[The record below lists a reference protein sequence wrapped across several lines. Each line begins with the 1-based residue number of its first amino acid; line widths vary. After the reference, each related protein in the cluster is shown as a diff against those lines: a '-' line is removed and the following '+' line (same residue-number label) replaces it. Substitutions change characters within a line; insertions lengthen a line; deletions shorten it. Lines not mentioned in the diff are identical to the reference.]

1 MIAPVVLPMFAGA
14 MMLALGGERRRNVN
28 AALNV
33 ATTFALVVIATALL
47 RAADAAPTGV
57 AGVYRL
63 GDWPAPFAIVLVVDR
78 LAAVMLLLTSLLAAA
93 AVVFS
98 LARWHRAGVLFHPL
112 FQFLLM
118 GINGAFLTGDLFNL
132 FVFFE
137 VLLAAS
143 YGLALHGSG
152 PGRVTAGLHYI
163 VVNLAASLLFLIGV
177 SLIYGVSGT
186 LNMAD
191 LAARIPA
198 MRTEDRA
205 LLEAGAG
212 ILGIAF
218 LVKAGMWPLC
228 FWLPATYAAAAPPV
242 ASIFAILTK
251 VGAYIV
257 LRLHL
262 LLFGDD
268 AGASAQFGG
277 EWILLGGIATIAF
290 GAIGSLASQ
299 DMARLAGFS
308 VLVSS
313 GTVLAAIGMGQVG
326 VTGGALFYLVSST
339 LGLGAFF
346 LLIELVERGREPG
359 ADVLAVT
366 REAVRR
372 RGRPGRIKRSRHRDP
387 GDDGDPRSGLHR
399 LRPCHLRTAAALR
412 IHRQVC
418 PPDSCAQ
425 SVDWRC
431 LDCEL
436 GYASR
441 SDPVGAGGSYRH
453 DARRYPCVLGF
464 AGPHCTTRAS
474 DRGGAG
480 RSPPAAL
487 RNPDDPGRPD
497 HALHAG
503 NGAIAAR
510 PSRLYPR
517 RPWFCRRAAKGPEG
531 ANMTRL
537 VPFPMVSAG
546 LLVLWLLLN
555 GLSVGHI
562 LLGGAVALIGG
573 WALAALE
580 PPKMRVRRPLAVLRL
595 TAFVFADIVRSNVAV
610 ARIILGLE
618 PRRWTSGF
626 VDIPLELRDPYGLAT
641 LACIIT
647 STPGTL
653 WVDFN
658 EASGTLTIHVLDLV
672 DETEW
677 VRTIKGRYERLL
689 LEIFA

>member
-1 MIAPVVLPMFAGA
+1 MVTRYADHLMIAPVVLPMFVGA
-14 MMLALGGERRRNVN
+14 MMLALGGEHRRNVN

-47 RAADAAPTGV
+47 RAADAAPTGL

-63 GDWPAPFAIVLVVDR
+63 GDWPAPFGIVLVVDR

-132 FVFFE
+132 FVFIE

-198 MRTEDRA
+198 MNTEDRA

-212 ILGIAF
+212 
-218 LVKAGMWPLC
+218 
-228 FWLPATYAAAAPPV
+228 AAPPV

-268 AGASAQFGG
+268 AGASAQFGS

-299 DMARLAGFS
+299 NMARLASFS

-346 LLIELVERGREPG
+346 LLIELVERDREPG

-366 REAVRR
+366 RELY
-372 RGRPGRIKRSRHRDP
+372 GEE
-387 GDDGDPRSGLHR
+387 DDLKESNDVGIAIPATMAILGLAFIGCALVISGLPP
-399 LRPCHLRTAAALR
+399 LSGFIAKFALLTAALNPSTGAVSTASWVMLPVLILSGLAALIALTR
-412 IHRQVC
+412 AGIR
-418 PPDSCAQ
+418 AF
-425 SVDWRC
+425 W
-431 LDCEL
+431 
-436 GYASR
+436 ASADR
-441 SDPVGAGGSYRH
+441 TVPRVRLIEVAPVGALLLL
-453 DARRYPCVLGF
+453 CVIQTIQ
-464 AGPHCTTRAS
+464 AGPIMRFMEETAQSLHAPH
-474 DRGGAG
+474 DYIHGVLGGAG
-480 RSPPAAL
+480 E
-487 RNPDDPGRPD
+487 RPKG
-497 HALHAG
+497 L
-503 NGAIAAR
+503 
-510 PSRLYPR
+510 
-517 RPWFCRRAAKGPEG
+517 KGP
-531 ANMTRL
+531 
-537 VPFPMVSAG
+537 P
-546 LLVLWLLLN
+546 
-555 GLSVGHI
+555 
-562 LLGGAVALIGG
+562 
-573 WALAALE
+573 
-580 PPKMRVRRPLAVLRL
+580 
-595 TAFVFADIVRSNVAV
+595 
-610 ARIILGLE
+610 
-618 PRRWTSGF
+618 
-626 VDIPLELRDPYGLAT
+626 
-641 LACIIT
+641 
-647 STPGTL
+647 
-653 WVDFN
+653 
-658 EASGTLTIHVLDLV
+658 
-672 DETEW
+672 
-677 VRTIKGRYERLL
+677 
-689 LEIFA
+689 